1 MALGWYELKLAKD
14 GQFMFNLKA
23 ANSQIILTSELYRS
37 RAAAENGIVSVQKNG
52 IDAANFEMKATTS
65 DKPYF
70 ILKAKNHQEIGRSQY
85 YSSEAAAQNGIQSVI
100 NNAATTTIKD
110 KTADTEE

>member
-23 ANSQIILTSELYRS
+23 ANSQVILTSELYRS
-37 RAAAENGIVSVQKNG
+37 RSAAENGIASIQKNG
-52 IDAANFEMKATTS
+52 LDEKNFEVRVAKN

-70 ILKAKNHQEIGRSQY
+70 VLKAKNHQEIGRSQY
-85 YSSEAAAQNGIQSVI
+85 YSSSVSAKKGIVSVTK
-100 NNAATTTIKD
+100 NAASTVIKD
-110 KTADTEE
+110 LTSEA

>member
-1 MALGWYELKLAKD
+1 MNINDQKPLDDQQAPDEE
-14 GQFMFNLKA
+14 FNE
-23 ANSQIILTSELYRS
+23 S
-37 RAAAENGIVSVQKNG
+37 ENGIVSVQKNG

-110 KTADTEE
+110 KTVDTTEE